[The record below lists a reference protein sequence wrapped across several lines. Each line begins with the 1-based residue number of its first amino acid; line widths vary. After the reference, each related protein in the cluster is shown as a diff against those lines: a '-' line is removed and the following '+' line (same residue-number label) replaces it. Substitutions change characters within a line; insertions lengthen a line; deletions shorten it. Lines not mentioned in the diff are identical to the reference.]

1 MSGLQFKSSSELQF
15 ELGKR
20 LRRLRLQRNIDQR
33 TLAEKAGIALT
44 ALQKLEAGRGSTVKT
59 LVRTLKALDYLE
71 GIEML
76 APEPTVNPLAL
87 LRSTKPRQRVGRSRL
102 LNKPKGKESS

>member
-1 MSGLQFKSSSELQF
+1 MNGLQFKSSAELQI

-20 LRRLRLQRNIDQR
+20 LRRLRLERNIDQR
-33 TLAEKAGIALT
+33 TLAEKAGVALT
-44 ALQKLEAGRGSTVKT
+44 ALQNLEAGRGSTLHT

-87 LRSTKPRQRVGRSRL
+87 LRSTKARQRVSRSRPH
-102 LNKPKGKESS
+102 KQPRKKSS

>member
-1 MSGLQFKSSSELQF
+1 MSELQFKSSAELQV

-33 TLAEKAGIALT
+33 TLAEKAGVALT
-44 ALQKLEAGRGSTVKT
+44 ALQKLETGGGSTVRT

-76 APEPTVNPLAL
+76 APEPTINPLAL
-87 LRSTKPRQRVGRSRL
+87 LRSTQPQQRVRRSRL
-102 LNKPKGKESS
+102 LKQPRKKSS